1 MTLLATRDVLQLP
14 PARCSLGEQAEQVPL
29 ALHVGFLPT
38 FGVRPLADGEEAFCG
53 APQLMDNA
61 GAQ

>member
-29 ALHVGFLPT
+29 ALHVGFLPS
-38 FGVRPLADGEEAFCG
+38 FGVRPLADGEEAFRG